1 MLDLRQTV
9 LIRCLLLPLTI
20 DRDYAHL
27 QSPVLLLWCCRVPG
41 LASLPSRLSLLQ
53 QDQQTGR
60 QSTDSPLQP
69 PSCHQRLEN
78 VSIRDTIS
86 PTVLM
91 VIILVNFV
99 YAFNYFL
106 VPHWENCPW
115 KNHCVG
121 KPTYVCSEFLL
132 MFSLRSR
139 L

>member
-9 LIRCLLLPLTI
+9 LIRCLMLPLTI
-20 DRDYAHL
+20 DRDHAHL
-27 QSPVLLLWCCRVPG
+27 QSPVLLLRV
-41 LASLPSRLSLLQ
+41 LQSAWTCQSPSRLSLLQ

-60 QSTDSPLQP
+60 LSTDWPLQP
-69 PSCHQRLEN
+69 PTCHHRLEN

>member
-20 DRDYAHL
+20 DVTTPR
-27 QSPVLLLWCCRVPG
+27 SSLLLSCSGCCRLPG

-60 QSTDSPLQP
+60 PSTDWPLQP
-69 PSCHQRLEN
+69 PTCHHRLEN